1 MSLSSRLGLALLALA
16 APGALA
22 PGALAQG
29 APDADDGPGL
39 RFNGLGRAYIQQSEL
54 GGALADTD
62 TTTAGQLS
70 NGNFVLDLA
79 VNAQPNRVTEVQG
92 TIRLRNE
99 LGGFFGAGAT
109 VEIRELWAR
118 GVIADAVRYRIGDM
132 DLAMSPYTL
141 FLPEEDAVVNEPEL
155 FIPQREVIDYEEFYT
170 GENTR
175 RIQGANVDFGLA
187 FDQGVDEVETRAFIG
202 RLRATNFGDI
212 PTRLI
217 TGGRLGA
224 VSAPVGPVGSQLTA
238 GLNLVHVWD
247 DLQSGDANAGIRN
260 SVLTLD
266 ADAALFR
273 DDGLAIHL
281 RGEGGRS
288 FADFRER
295 IEEEDPDAEP
305 DPDGEPDPD
314 AEPVIVTRTEQDV
327 RVTDTFFEIGLAAM
341 LDGPGIGLTADFVDV
356 GPEFYSVA
364 AQSKRVDYTRELESF
379 NRLGNDR
386 DERAVSLF
394 DLTRDPGLYTFRIGN
409 PQAGETPVPDVLMA
423 YDPRYSNV
431 LPYGRATPN
440 RRGVRLGATYGG
452 GIADDANDA
461 SPVGAELE
469 LALLREIRG
478 QGTERLKDFVLLR
491 AGTDVAVG
499 QLAGLGRAVGV
510 TLGAQLESTRRD
522 GDEFET
528 VDLTSVL
535 FEGGLSAEVY
545 DRLDLLV
552 GAKLRSSSGSDYRPV
567 IEDFNDVFD
576 FPERFVTDDR
586 EALVGTGL
594 RYRFRDDVYLTVQ
607 VQSFGYSRD
616 DAPESDYRVG
626 QVFALY
632 SMTF

>member
-1 MSLSSRLGLALLALA
+1 M
-16 APGALA
+16 
-22 PGALAQG
+22 
-29 APDADDGPGL
+29 
-39 RFNGLGRAYIQQSEL
+39 
-54 GGALADTD
+54 
-62 TTTAGQLS
+62 
-70 NGNFVLDLA
+70 
-79 VNAQPNRVTEVQG
+79 
-92 TIRLRNE
+92 
-99 LGGFFGAGAT
+99 
-109 VEIRELWAR
+109 
-118 GVIADAVRYRIGDM
+118 
-132 DLAMSPYTL
+132 
-141 FLPEEDAVVNEPEL
+141 
-155 FIPQREVIDYEEFYT
+155 
-170 GENTR
+170 
-175 RIQGANVDFGLA
+175 
-187 FDQGVDEVETRAFIG
+187 
-202 RLRATNFGDI
+202 
-212 PTRLI
+212 
-217 TGGRLGA
+217 
-224 VSAPVGPVGSQLTA
+224 
-238 GLNLVHVWD
+238 
-247 DLQSGDANAGIRN
+247 
-260 SVLTLD
+260 
-266 ADAALFR
+266 
-273 DDGLAIHL
+273 
-281 RGEGGRS
+281 
-288 FADFRER
+288 
-295 IEEEDPDAEP
+295 
-305 DPDGEPDPD
+305 
-314 AEPVIVTRTEQDV
+314 
-327 RVTDTFFEIGLAAM
+327 TDTFFEIGLAAM